1 MNTTALNST
10 APNTTVGRSAE
21 LAVLGRFID
30 SLDSGPAVLVLEGE
44 PGIGKT
50 TLWHAGVEL
59 AHQRGFRVLSGHPSA
74 AEATLSFASL
84 ADLVADVAPDVL
96 ASLPEP
102 QRRAIDVVLLRATAG
117 SSVID
122 HRVVGAALLSVLE
135 RLAEQA
141 PVLLAIDDLQ
151 WLDQSSAAVIVF
163 ATRRLSSRV
172 AVLATVRGEESG
184 LATPMFRL
192 PEPARHQRLLVGP
205 LSLGAL
211 HELLRERLGR
221 SFPRPAIARI
231 QQVSG
236 GNPFYALE
244 LARHAD
250 PAGNLPTA
258 LPGTLAQLVRARL
271 DGCTTDARQA
281 LLAAAALADPTV
293 ELVQA
298 TLEVDARQIERLL
311 TEAEAAELIR
321 ITGHRIAFSHP
332 LLATGFYTDAAPAD
346 RRAMHRRLAAV
357 LTEPEVRARHLAL
370 AAIRGDDETVAAL
383 DDAARRARARGGTA
397 SAAELLELAIGLGA
411 DTPERR
417 NALAQQYFDVADP
430 ARARRILEENAAR
443 QVPGPVRAESHLL
456 LATVRLHDDDY
467 LQAADYLHNA
477 LAEAGD
483 DLRLRVRILVTLGF
497 VLVNLGRIA
506 DAVKLAE
513 RTIADSERLDD
524 AELLAL
530 AQANVAIVRFL
541 GGAGV
546 ERDTLDRILRLPDP
560 AIPTPVMLRPSLIGA
575 MLLAWTGRLDEALDR
590 MLAIRRRCIEW
601 GEESDLMFSAFQT
614 VIFLCWRGNLAD
626 ARLLAQ
632 DAAERADQLGTDI
645 PRATALA
652 AQAHVAAYTGQ
663 PDQARE
669 ASRAALEIFQRGSC
683 LAVTVWPLITIGFLE
698 ISLADYPAAI
708 AAIGPLADAASAMGY
723 QEPMAAPFAADAAEA
738 LIGTG
743 RLAEAAVLV
752 DQLED
757 NGRRLDRAWALAV
770 GARCRGLLLAAQ
782 GDLDGAARALERALE
797 QHRRLSMPVELART
811 QLAFGR
817 LQRRRRQKRA
827 SADTL
832 AEAARIFADVGAT
845 QWAALATLE
854 LDRAIASPRERT
866 ALTPSE
872 QRVAELAAAGR
883 TNREV
888 AAALFISPKTVEA
901 NLARIYHK
909 LGVHSRAELGRRFV
923 PITPAAV
930 DRETPDS

>member
-1 MNTTALNST
+1 MNA
-10 APNTTVGRSAE
+10 TVGRSSE
-21 LAVLGRFID
+21 LAVLGRFLD

-59 AHQRGFRVLSGHPSA
+59 ARQRGFRVLTGHPSA

-84 ADLVADVAPDVL
+84 ADLVADVASDVL

-102 QRRAIDVVLLRATAG
+102 QRQAIDVVLLRAAAG
-117 SSVID
+117 STATD

-135 RLAEQA
+135 RLAEQS

-151 WLDQSSAAVIVF
+151 WLDQSSAAVIEF
-163 ATRRLSSRV
+163 ATRRLSSRI
-172 AVLATVRGEESG
+172 AVLATVRAEETG

-192 PEPARHQRLLVGP
+192 PEPSRHERLQVGP
-205 LSLGAL
+205 LSLSAL

-244 LARHAD
+244 LARHTD
-250 PAGNLPTA
+250 STGNLPTA
-258 LPGTLAQLVRARL
+258 LPDTLAQLVRARIK
-271 DGCTTDARQA
+271 GCTAEVRRV
-281 LLAAAALADPTV
+281 LLTIAALADPTV

-298 TLEVDARQIERLL
+298 TLQVDAAQVERLL

-321 ITGHRIAFSHP
+321 ITGHRIAFTHP
-332 LLATGFYTDAAPAD
+332 LLATGVYTDAAPAD
-346 RRAMHRRLAAV
+346 RRAMHRRLATV
-357 LTEPEVRARHLAL
+357 LTEPELRARPLAL
-370 AAIRGDDETVAAL
+370 AAIRGDDATVAAL

-417 NALAQQYFDVADP
+417 NALAQQYFDVGDP
-430 ARARRILEENAAR
+430 ARARRILEDNVAGQAA
-443 QVPGPVRAESHLL
+443 GPVRAESQLL

-477 LAEAGD
+477 LAEAAD
-483 DLRLRVRILVTLGF
+483 DPHLQLRILVTLGF
-497 VLVNLGRIA
+497 VLVNLGRIP
-506 DAVKLAE
+506 DAVKLTE
-513 RTIADSERLDD
+513 LTVSTSERLDD
-524 AELLAL
+524 LDLPAM
-530 AQANVAIVRFL
+530 AQANVAMVRFL

-546 ERDTLDRILRLPDP
+546 EQAALDRILRLPDP
-560 AIPTPVMLRPSLIGA
+560 AIPTPVMLRPSLIGG
-575 MLLAWTGRLDEALDR
+575 MLLAWTGRLDDALDR
-590 MLAIRRRCIEW
+590 MLAIRQRCIEW

-614 VIFLCWRGNLAD
+614 VIFQCWRGDLAD
-626 ARLLAQ
+626 ARLLAE
-632 DAAERADQLGTDI
+632 DTTERAGQLGTDI
-645 PRATALA
+645 PRAIALA

-663 PDQARE
+663 PGPARE
-669 ASRAALEIFQRGSC
+669 AAREALEIFQRGSC

-698 ISLADYPAAI
+698 LSLADHPAAV
-708 AAIGPLADAASAMGY
+708 AAIGPLAQAVSAMGY

-738 LIGTG
+738 LIGIG

-752 DQLED
+752 DRLEE

-782 GDLDGAARALERALE
+782 GDLDGAAQALEQALE

-811 QLAFGR
+811 WLVFGR

-827 SADTL
+827 SADAL
-832 AEAARIFADVGAT
+832 AEAARIFTEVGAT
-845 QWAALATLE
+845 QWAALAASE
-854 LDRAIASPRERT
+854 LDRAMASPKERT
-866 ALTPSE
+866 ALTASE
-872 QRVAELAAAGR
+872 ERVAELAAAGR

-909 LGVHSRAELGRRFV
+909 LGVRSRAELGRRFV
-923 PITPAAV
+923 PTASSAAH
-930 DRETPDS
+930 RETPDSRPGRAP

>member
-1 MNTTALNST
+1 MNTA
-10 APNTTVGRSAE
+10 VGRSAE
-21 LAVLGRFID
+21 LAVLGQFID
-30 SLDSGPAVLVLEGE
+30 SLGSGPDVLVLEGE

-50 TLWHAGVEL
+50 TLWLAGVDR
-59 AHQRGFRVLSGHPSA
+59 AHQRGFQVLSCHPSA

-84 ADLVADVAPDVL
+84 ADLLADVTPAVL

-102 QRRAIDVVLLRATAG
+102 QRQAIDVVLLRAAIG
-117 SSVID
+117 SSVLDQRLI
-122 HRVVGAALLSVLE
+122 GAALLSVLE

-141 PVLLAIDDLQ
+141 PVLLAIDDLH
-151 WLDQSSAAVIVF
+151 WLDQSSAAVIEF
-163 ATRRLSSRV
+163 ATRRVSSRV
-172 AVLATVRGEESG
+172 AVLAAVRGEESD

-192 PEPARHQRLLVGP
+192 PEPVRHQRLPVGP

-211 HELLRERLGR
+211 HELLRKRLGR
-221 SFPRPAIARI
+221 SFSRPAMVRI

-244 LARHAD
+244 LARNAD
-250 PAGNLPTA
+250 SAGALPTA
-258 LPGTLAQLVRARL
+258 LPGTLAQLVRARI
-271 DGCTTDARQA
+271 DGTAAEVRRA
-281 LLAAAALADPTV
+281 LLAVAALADPTV

-298 TLEVDARQIERLL
+298 ALEVDAAQVERLL
-311 TEAEAAELIR
+311 AEAEAAELIR
-321 ITGHRIAFSHP
+321 ITGHQLGFTHP
-332 LLATGFYTDAAPAD
+332 LLATGVYTDATPGD
-346 RRAMHRRLAAV
+346 RRAMHRRLAEV

-370 AAIRGDDETVAAL
+370 AAVRRDDGTVAAL
-383 DDAARRARARGGTA
+383 DDAACRARARGATA
-397 SAAELLELAIGLGA
+397 AAAELLELAIGLGA
-411 DTPERR
+411 DAPERR
-417 NALAQQYFDVADP
+417 NSLAQQHFDAGDP
-430 ARARRILEENAAR
+430 ARARNILEQNVAG
-443 QVPGPVRAESHLL
+443 QVAGPIRAESQLL

-467 LQAADYLHNA
+467 RPAADYLHKA

-483 DLRLRVRILVTLGF
+483 DPRLRVRILVTLIY
-497 VLVNLGRIA
+497 VLVNLGRIP

-513 RTIADSERLDD
+513 STISDSERLDD
-524 AELLAL
+524 AELVAL
-530 AQANVAIVRFL
+530 AQANVVMVRFL

-546 ERDTLDRILRLPDP
+546 EQATLDRILRLPDP
-560 AIPTPVMLRPSLIGA
+560 TSPTPVMLRPSLIGG

-590 MLAIRRRCIEW
+590 MLAVRHRCIEW

-626 ARLLAQ
+626 ARLLAE
-632 DAAERADQLGTDI
+632 DTMARASQLGTDI
-645 PRATALA
+645 PRAIALA
-652 AQAHVAAYTGQ
+652 TQANVAAYAGQ
-663 PDQARE
+663 PEQARE
-669 ASRAALEIFQRGSC
+669 AARAALAIFQRGSC
-683 LAVTVWPLITIGFLE
+683 LAVTVWPLVTMGFLE
-698 ISLADYPAAI
+698 VSLADYPAAV
-708 AAIGPLADAASAMGY
+708 AAIGQLADAASAMGY

-743 RLAEAAVLV
+743 QLAEAAALV

-782 GDLDGAARALERALE
+782 GDLDGAVQALERALE

-811 QLAFGR
+811 QLVFGQ

-827 SADTL
+827 SADAL
-832 AEAARIFADVGAT
+832 ADAVRLFVELGAT
-845 QWAALATLE
+845 QWAARATAE
-854 LDRAIASPRERT
+854 LDRAVVSPGQRT

-872 QRVAELAAAGR
+872 RRVAELAAAGR

-909 LGVHSRAELGRRFV
+909 LGIRSRAELGRRMA
-923 PITPAAV
+923 PAASAAA
-930 DRETPDS
+930 DRETPDSSSGRRS